1 MSVLSCNGISLSY
14 GTDVILEDISFSI
27 NAGTKLGVIGVN
39 GAGKSTLLKI
49 ITGSIKQDSGTV
61 NVASGLRLGTLE
73 QYTDSSFEGRTVSD
87 VALERFS
94 SLSDMEKE
102 LATLEAQLHNG
113 SQDDINRYTSL
124 RDRFEI
130 LGGYEYKAKAISM
143 IKRFGF
149 TDNDL
154 SLPAEKLSG
163 GQKTRLSLA
172 ALLLSEPDII
182 LLDEPTNHL
191 DIKSTLW
198 LEEQIRASS
207 ATFIIVSHDRY
218 FLDRTTTET
227 LEIENKHS
235 MIYKGA
241 YTEFKEK
248 KKKLLEDAAKH
259 YELQQKEIARLE
271 AFIQNQRKWNR
282 ERNIIAAESRM
293 KAIARM
299 DKLDKPENAPSA
311 INIQINT
318 SRKSSYDVLSVRG
331 LSKSFGGKKLFE
343 NLSFELKK
351 GDRLFIIGGNG
362 TGKSTLLK
370 LINGVLPPDS
380 GVSELGYN
388 QQPGYYDQEQMLLN
402 ESLDVITEL
411 WNAYPNMTQTELR
424 NALARYGFRGEDVF
438 KNVYD
443 LSGGEKARLAIA
455 KLVLSGSSLLILD
468 EPTNYLDIQSKEV
481 LEEALKNYGGT
492 LICVSH
498 DRYFISSLS
507 TRLLEIDKGLDNGYH
522 VYNFSYAEYLE
533 RRKYTE
539 QAVKPTKEITDA
551 AKDYNARKKEKSDR
565 RREEK
570 RKEFLN
576 AEVENIEKRLSEI
589 ETQANENSSNYVL
602 LQELEEERQAL
613 DDKLLSYLDELIS
626 YMDE

>member
-1 MSVLSCNGISLSY
+1 MSVLSCNGISLAY
-14 GTDVILEDISFSI
+14 GTDVIIENISFSI

-49 ITGSIKQDSGTV
+49 ITGAIKPDSGTISI
-61 NVASGLRLGTLE
+61 ADGLRLGALE
-73 QYTDSSFEGRTVSD
+73 QYTDSSFEGKTVSD
-87 VALERFS
+87 VALEKFS
-94 SLSDMEKE
+94 SLSEMEAE
-102 LATLEAQLHNG
+102 LHELELLLENAT
-113 SQDDINRYTSL
+113 DDIIKRYTSL
-124 RDRFEI
+124 RDRFQL
-130 LGGYEYKAKAISM
+130 LGGYEYKSKAISM

-154 SLPAEKLSG
+154 NLDAAKLSG

-172 ALLLSEPDII
+172 ALLLSEPDIV

-198 LEEQIRASS
+198 LEDQIKSSS

-218 FLDRTTTET
+218 FLDRTTTDT

-241 YTEFKEK
+241 YTEFKAK

-259 YELQQKEIARLE
+259 YQLQQKEIARLE

-299 DKLDKPENAPSA
+299 DKLAKPENAPTA
-311 INIQINT
+311 INIQIN
-318 SRKSSYDVLSVRG
+318 SIEKSSYDVLSVRK
-331 LSKSFGGKKLFE
+331 LSKGYGHKPLFR

-351 GDRLFIIGGNG
+351 GDKFFVIGGNG

-370 LINGVLPPDS
+370 IINGVISADN
-380 GVSELGYN
+380 GTAEFGYN
-388 QQPGYYDQEQMLLN
+388 QQPGYYDQEQMLLD

-411 WNAYPNMTQTELR
+411 WNSYPNMTQTELR
-424 NALARYGFRGEDVF
+424 NALARYGFKGEDVF
-438 KNVYD
+438 KCVSD

-455 KLVLSGSSLLILD
+455 KLVLSGSTLLILD
-468 EPTNYLDIQSKEV
+468 EPTNYLDIPSKEV
-481 LEEALKNYGGT
+481 LEEALRSYNGT

-498 DRYFISSLS
+498 DRYFISSLA
-507 TRLLEIDKGLDNGYH
+507 TRLLEIDANLQDGYC
-522 VYNFSYAEYLE
+522 VYNCSYEEYLT
-533 RRKYTE
+533 RSVRTE
-539 QAVKPTKEITDA
+539 QTVKHEKHLTDS
-551 AKDYNARKKEKSDR
+551 AKDFNARKKEKSEK

-570 RKEFLN
+570 RKEFLEKEI
-576 AEVENIEKRLSEI
+576 AAAEKRIAEI
-589 ETQANENSSNYVL
+589 DKLTLEHPTDYML
-602 LQELEEERQAL
+602 LQELGEERAAL
-613 DDKLLSYLDELIS
+613 DDKLLLQLDELLS
-626 YMDE
+626 YMED

>member
-1 MSVLSCNGISLSY
+1 MSVLSCNGISLAY
-14 GTDVILEDISFSI
+14 GTDVIIEDICFSV
-27 NAGTKLGVIGVN
+27 NAGVKLGVIGVN

-49 ITGSIKQDSGTV
+49 ITGAIKQDSGTV
-61 NVASGLRLGTLE
+61 SIASGLRLGTLE
-73 QYTDSSFEGRTVSD
+73 QYTDSSFENKTVAD
-87 VALERFS
+87 VALEKFS
-94 SLSDMEKE
+94 ALREMESE
-102 LATLEAQLHNG
+102 LADIEAQLNSG
-113 SQDDINRYTSL
+113 NTELVERYTSL
-124 RDRFEI
+124 HERFEM
-130 LGGYEYKAKAISM
+130 LGGYEYKAKAFSV

-149 TDNDL
+149 SDSDFL
-154 SLPAEKLSG
+154 LQASKLSG

-198 LEEQIRASS
+198 LEEQIRSSS

-227 LEIENKHS
+227 LEIENKHC
-235 MIYKGA
+235 MMYKGA

-259 YELQQKEIARLE
+259 YQLQQKEIARLE

-311 INIQINT
+311 ISINIDSQ
-318 SRKSSYDVLSVRG
+318 RKSSYDVLSVRG
-331 LSKSFGGKKLFE
+331 LTKSFGNKKLFE

-351 GDRLFIIGGNG
+351 ADRLFVIGGNG

-370 LINGVLPPDS
+370 LLNGVLYADS
-380 GVSELGYN
+380 GTFELGYN
-388 QQPGYYDQEQMLLN
+388 QSPGYYDQEQMLLDEN
-402 ESLDVITEL
+402 LDVITEL
-411 WNAYPNMTQTELR
+411 WNSYPDMAQTELR
-424 NALARYGFRGEDVF
+424 SALARYGFRGEDVF
-438 KNVYD
+438 KNVSD

-481 LEEALKNYGGT
+481 LEEALRNYSGT

-507 TRLLEIDKGLDNGYH
+507 TRLLEIDASLKNGYEL
-522 VYNFSYAEYLE
+522 YNCSYEEYLS
-533 RRKYTE
+533 RRKLTE
-539 QAVKPTKEITDA
+539 QATKTEKEISSS
-551 AKDYNARKKEKSDR
+551 AKDFNARKKEKNEK

-570 RKEFLN
+570 RKDFLN
-576 AEVENIEKRLSEI
+576 TEVERIENRIKEI
-589 ETQANENSSNYVL
+589 DEESVQNAADYIL
-602 LQELEEERQAL
+602 LQKL
-613 DDKLLSYLDELIS
+613 DDEKQQLDELLLTYLDELLS
-626 YMDE
+626 YMDN